1 MLLTE
6 GKNREI
12 RNIAKYFKWNVLK
25 LKRVQHGEYKLSNL
39 KPSEIKE
46 EKLSEKILNLVNKN

>member
-1 MLLTE
+1 
-6 GKNREI
+6 
-12 RNIAKYFKWNVLK
+12 VLK

-39 KPSEIKE
+39 KPAEIKE